1 MSNMIIESSD
11 RYNYKDITL
20 SILEL
25 KALYNLLKEVPEGML
40 TYERIR
46 DKVGV
51 LILDETLDVFDNTD
65 EIYNV

>member
-11 RYNYKDITL
+11 RYNYKDVTL

-25 KALYNLLKEVPEGML
+25 KALYNLLNEVPEGML

-51 LILDETLDVFDNTD
+51 LILEESMDVFDNTD
-65 EIYNV
+65 EFF

>member
-1 MSNMIIESSD
+1 MSNMIIQSSD

-51 LILDETLDVFDNTD
+51 LILEETLDVLDNTD
-65 EIYNV
+65 EIV

>member
-1 MSNMIIESSD
+1 MIIESSD
-11 RYNYKDITL
+11 RYNYKDVTL

-25 KALYNLLKEVPEGML
+25 KALYNLLNEVPEGML

-51 LILDETLDVFDNTD
+51 LILEESMDVFDNTD
-65 EIYNV
+65 EFF